1 MISKIF
7 IRGLSPGSGAR
18 GQGQRGAS
26 PAFRKTL
33 GIILAAGLAPLAM
46 WLVGTAIVRV
56 APPVYQSEAV
66 LRVPASAATTA
77 NPVATPAVIDEAATT
92 LGAKASHDPM
102 ATQVLRSQLTL
113 KRDIGPQVIKVAA
126 RGHDPQE
133 ARRTLMAVVESYEHQ
148 HAAGTGAP
156 LLVYAAPLESAPVA
170 VPHGMRLV
178 LGCAGLALA
187 GLLLSIPLLRKLEGV
202 PLVQS
207 GRELVNAI
215 ARACAA
221 AGLPRVGGY
230 LPAAQ
235 PAG

>member
-1 MISKIF
+1 MISGNHTQGWIAE
-7 IRGLSPGSGAR
+7 IGAGGVDRGGV
-18 GQGQRGAS
+18 S

-33 GIILAAGLAPLAM
+33 GIILLIALAPLAM
-46 WLVGTAIVRV
+46 WLVGTAIVRMV
-56 APPVYQSEAV
+56 PPVYQSEAV
-66 LRVPASAATTA
+66 LRLPASAPMTA
-77 NPVATPAVIDEAATT
+77 NPVATPAVIDEAALT
-92 LGAKASHDPM
+92 LADGAARDPM

-113 KRDIGPQVIKVAA
+113 SRDIGPQVIRVAA
-126 RGHDPQE
+126 RGQDPQE

-148 HAAGTGAP
+148 HATSPGTP
-156 LLVYAAPLESAPVA
+156 LLVYAAPLESAPVS

-187 GLLLSIPLLRKLEGV
+187 SLILSIPLLRKLEGV

-207 GRELVNAI
+207 GRELVSAI
-215 ARACAA
+215 ARACEA
-221 AGLPRVGGY
+221 AGLPRAAGY

>member
-1 MISKIF
+1 MISETF
-7 IRGLSPGSGAR
+7 IRGLSPGIGVA
-18 GQGQRGAS
+18 GQGRSGVS

-33 GIILAAGLAPLAM
+33 GLILATGLAPLAM
-46 WLVGTAIVRV
+46 WLLGTAIVRM

-66 LRVPASAATTA
+66 LRLPASAAKTG
-77 NPVATPAVIDEAATT
+77 NPVATPAVIDEAAQT
-92 LGAKASHDPM
+92 LGAEASRDPM
-102 ATQVLRSQLTL
+102 ATQMLRSQLTA
-113 KRDIGPQVIKVAA
+113 KRDIGPQVIRVAA
-126 RGHDPQE
+126 RGHDPLE

-148 HAAGTGAP
+148 HATGTGAP
-156 LLVYAAPLESAPVA
+156 LLVYAAPLESAPVS

-207 GRELVNAI
+207 GRELVSAI

-221 AGLPRVGGY
+221 AGVPRVGGY

-235 PAG
+235 PVG

>member
-1 MISKIF
+1 MISE
-7 IRGLSPGSGAR
+7 IRVQGWTPRIGAGGR
-18 GQGQRGAS
+18 GRIGAS
-26 PAFRKTL
+26 PVFQKAL
-33 GIILAAGLAPLAM
+33 AIILALGLAPLAM

-66 LRVPASAATTA
+66 LRVPASAANTT
-77 NPVATPAVIDEAATT
+77 NPVTTPAVINEASLT
-92 LGAKASHDPM
+92 LAAGSARDPM

-113 KRDIGPQVIKVAA
+113 KRDIGPQVIQVAA
-126 RGHDPQE
+126 RGDNPLE

-148 HAAGTGAP
+148 HATRTGSP
-156 LLVYAAPLESAPVA
+156 LLVYAAPLESAPVG

-178 LGCAGLALA
+178 LGCAGLALV
-187 GLLLSIPLLRKLEGV
+187 GLLLSIPLLRRLEGV

-207 GRELVNAI
+207 GRELVSAI
-215 ARACAA
+215 ARAFAA

>member
-1 MISKIF
+1 MISE
-7 IRGLSPGSGAR
+7 IRVQGWIPTIGAGGR
-18 GQGQRGAS
+18 GRIGAS
-26 PAFRKTL
+26 PVFRKAL
-33 GIILAAGLAPLAM
+33 AIILALGLAPLAM
-46 WLVGTAIVRV
+46 WLIGTAIVRV

-66 LRVPASAATTA
+66 LRLPASATNTT
-77 NPVATPAVIDEAATT
+77 NPVATPAVIDEASLT
-92 LGAKASHDPM
+92 LAAGASRDPM
-102 ATQVLRSQLTL
+102 AAQVLRSQLTL
-113 KRDIGPQVIKVAA
+113 KRDIGPQVIQVAA
-126 RGHDPQE
+126 RGDNPLE

-148 HAAGTGAP
+148 HATSPGSP
-156 LLVYAAPLESAPVA
+156 LLVYAAPLESAPVG

-207 GRELVNAI
+207 GRELVSAI

-221 AGLPRVGGY
+221 AGVPRVGGY

-235 PAG
+235 PVG